1 MPSLIPA
8 SACSTAALV
17 DVLNAGFQDYAVA
30 LHFDPD
36 QYEFFVRSHDI
47 DLDLSLAAHVGGD
60 LIGIAQLG
68 RRGDCGWVAG
78 VSVRP
83 DHRRHGVARAL
94 MQALAQHAQEAGLH
108 QLRLEV
114 LYQNDAARQLYEE
127 LGWKVE
133 RELLTWS
140 RAADQEL
147 LPVPDEFITEFDPA
161 RLLETCFGWH
171 DQPPCWQR
179 QRATLRHF
187 PRVGLRGWALV
198 REAGPVAGPVA
209 YALGFPPLEGKLRLA
224 DVAVDPAVGIRSA
237 GRPLL
242 QALYHSFRQAAP
254 QLGNE
259 PVDSHLNHLFFALGY
274 RVSLRQHEM
283 SLSLKGS

>member
-1 MPSLIPA
+1 MPSFVPA
-8 SACSTAALV
+8 SACSTAALIE
-17 DVLNAGFQDYAVA
+17 VLNSGFSDYAVA
-30 LHFDPD
+30 LHFDPG

-47 DLDLSLAAHVGGD
+47 DLDFSLAAHFDGK

-68 RRGDCGWVAG
+68 RRGDHGWVAG

-94 MQALAQHAQEAGLH
+94 MQELAQRAREAGLRE
-108 QLRLEV
+108 LRLEV
-114 LYQNDAARQLYEE
+114 LYQNDAARQLYED
-127 LGWKVE
+127 LGWRSK

-140 RAADQEL
+140 RAVDQEL
-147 LPVPDEFITEFDPA
+147 LPVPDEFITEADPQQ
-161 RLLETCFGWH
+161 LLEGCFDWH
-171 DQPPCWQR
+171 DHPPCWQR

-187 PRVGLRGWALV
+187 PQAGLRGWALV
-198 REAGPVAGPVA
+198 REGRPVA
-209 YALGFPPLEGKLRLA
+209 YALGFPPAEGKLRLA

-237 GRPLL
+237 GRPFL
-242 QALYHSFRQAAP
+242 QALYHSFRNAAP

-259 PVDSHLNHLFFALGY
+259 PVDSHLNHLFFALGF

-283 SLSLKGS
+283 ILTLN